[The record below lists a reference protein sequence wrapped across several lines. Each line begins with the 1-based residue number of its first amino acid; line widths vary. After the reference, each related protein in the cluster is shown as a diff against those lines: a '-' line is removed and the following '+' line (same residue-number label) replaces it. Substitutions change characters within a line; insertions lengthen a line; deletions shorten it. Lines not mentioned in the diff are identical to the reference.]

1 MFGGPRDPICGI
13 QGRGTYM
20 RVHVRVRIA
29 HSTLPVALPP
39 LLPGPLFPDV
49 LEVASICSLRATP
62 ALPSRESRLP
72 AALRVCFSEQNVN
85 SSPDG
90 LLDLFN

>member
-62 ALPSRESRLP
+62 ALPSRES
-72 AALRVCFSEQNVN
+72 AASGAQ
-85 SSPDG
+85 G
-90 LLDLFN
+90 LLFGTECELIA